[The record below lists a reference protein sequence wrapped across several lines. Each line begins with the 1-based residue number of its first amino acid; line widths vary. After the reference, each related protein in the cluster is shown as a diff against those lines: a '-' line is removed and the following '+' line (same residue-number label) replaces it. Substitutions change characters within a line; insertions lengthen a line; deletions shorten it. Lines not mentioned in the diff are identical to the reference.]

1 MAKKTTG
8 IKTMILPDGYVA
20 GSDSMYLHIIAPTP
34 QAALNGMRKYMDKL
48 DWSKDYVEYIAGTEN
63 VKHVDNKTLK
73 HLIEPVK
80 TTNGW
85 ILEVPNTI
93 AAKICNKMGE
103 WLESNPNR
111 KQSVDLLTKEQMQA
125 LMLSEVSEVII

>member
-1 MAKKTTG
+1 MAKKA
-8 IKTMILPDGYVA
+8 KPEKMIIPPNYIA
-20 GSDSMYLHIIAPTP
+20 GSDSMYLHIIASTL

-63 VKHVDNKTLK
+63 VKQVDNKTLK
-73 HLIEPVK
+73 HLIDPVK
-80 TTNGW
+80 TANGW

-93 AAKICNKMGE
+93 AAKICNKMSK
-103 WLESNPNR
+103 WLDDNPNR

-125 LMLSEVSEVII
+125 LMLSEVNEVII